1 MPKAL
6 SRQQASQLQENYHQ
20 ATPMHADSQCTMLRR
35 TVHGLTLLVLEQ
47 SSAAPANYTLPFQLD
62 ALPHVYLPDP
72 CRWQTLLQI
81 VYDEPEH
88 VQTGGGLVGRQAPC
102 WHQRT
107 PYICCVGAVIIA

>member
-1 MPKAL
+1 
-6 SRQQASQLQENYHQ
+6 
-20 ATPMHADSQCTMLRR
+20 MHADSLCTMLRR